1 VCEKWK
7 EVAVKGE
14 KLLVNGKKCMSM
26 GKSTGKRKEVL
37 LSAKMCWYMEKSMR

>member
-1 VCEKWK
+1 MERSGSKRRKISGKW
-7 EVAVKGE
+7 
-14 KLLVNGKKCMSM
+14 KKCMSM